1 MRMATPRRSD
11 APRRATN
18 LSLDA
23 RLLDEAR
30 TLGVNLSRACEL
42 GLAKRV
48 AEARAERWRAENAEA
63 LADSN
68 AFVEREG
75 LPLGTLRLF

>member
-1 MRMATPRRSD
+1 MNAPHAPGRR
-11 APRRATN
+11 RRPTN

-23 RLLDEAR
+23 GLLDEAR
-30 TLGVNLSRACEL
+30 ELGVNLSRACER
-42 GLAKRV
+42 GLAEQV
-48 AEARAERWRAENAEA
+48 AEARAERWRAENAPA

-75 LPLGTLRLF
+75 LPLTHLRLF

>member
-1 MRMATPRRSD
+1 MRMN
-11 APRRATN
+11 APYKPKRRATN

-30 TLGVNLSRACEL
+30 ALGVNLSRACEQ
-42 GLAKRV
+42 GLAEQV
-48 AEARAERWRAENAEA
+48 AATRAARWRAEHAAA

-68 AFVEREG
+68 AFVERNG
-75 LPLGTLRLF
+75 LPLDRARLF

>member
-1 MRMATPRRSD
+1 MSVSHRSV
-11 APRRATN
+11 ASRRATN

-30 TLGVNLSRACEL
+30 ALGVNLSRACER
-42 GLAKRV
+42 GLAEHV
-48 AEARAERWRAENAEA
+48 AEARAARWLAENAEA

-68 AFVEREG
+68 AFADREG
-75 LPLGTLRLF
+75 LPLRARRLF

>member
-1 MRMATPRRSD
+1 MTASQAADRR
-11 APRRATN
+11 RRATN

-23 RLLDEAR
+23 VLLEEAR
-30 TLGVNLSRACEL
+30 QLGVNLSRACER
-42 GLAKRV
+42 GLAEQV
-48 AEARAERWRAENAEA
+48 AEARTARWRADNAAA

-75 LPLGTLRLF
+75 LPLRDLRLF

>member
-1 MRMATPRRSD
+1 MRMNAPPTGDRR
-11 APRRATN
+11 RRAAN

-23 RLLDEAR
+23 VLLDEGR
-30 TLGVNLSRACEL
+30 ELGVNLSRACER
-42 GLAKRV
+42 GLAEQV
-48 AEARAERWRAENAEA
+48 AEARAERWRAENADA

-75 LPLGTLRLF
+75 LPLRYLRLF